1 MNASYRYA
9 AFISYAN
16 ADRTFARR
24 LHRALEAYH
33 IPAAIGP
40 VHLTDDPRSRNRLY
54 PVFRDREELPSGPLG
69 EAIQKALGDSS
80 ALIVVCSPN
89 SARSEWVNKE
99 IRYFESLDRGDRIF
113 AIIAAGEPNAAEH
126 GNERSECFPPA
137 LRAATRRA
145 VGEAELEVVAG
156 DARRSADGFRNAWL
170 KVVAGIIGVSAGVLR
185 DRDRRRRARQRLG
198 NFGIAAALIA
208 FVLGAAAW
216 FVIENERIQLRDHG
230 KFLLRSGALKA
241 AVPFAVAAMRPP
253 ESILPLPDA
262 EADKVLQSTGLALK
276 RLSTFESEGAVSSVR
291 MLPGGRLLVTASS
304 NQRSLWEINTG
315 RKLAAIGTA
324 NVFGAGEAATKD
336 GSLIAVDQNDD
347 SVVVWDTSRL
357 MRVFS
362 VSPSVQEMQFSPDG
376 QRLFTRT
383 LEEGGVLWN
392 AASGAKLMQV
402 PELDHI
408 TLGDFSPDGTRLVTV
423 SRGTEVGRL
432 RPGELWDAS
441 TGRKLA
447 ILGPLDGPWHPKFS
461 NDGVWLLVRNE
472 DNSGTLWNART
483 GVEAGAL
490 APAGMFGDAEFSP
503 TSDRLLIV
511 SADNSTSLW
520 NLAPFEKIADLDV
533 PGAARSYDWSTRA
546 TRLVTRSSEGEAA
559 LWDGVSGTKLA
570 AFSSD
575 SALSSESFSDDGALL
590 VVIRK
595 GGGGA
600 ILDAS
605 TGRALVELDQSS
617 NGITYIHANSL
628 IVTRTDSA
636 ASLIALDSGRTLAE
650 LGVLD
655 NQDGVALVN
664 KGRWLLLHEQNGEFS
679 LRSADNGAFIGIVA
693 SAGVARS
700 VAMSADGTRL
710 AIVYTDHQAAL
721 FDASPF
727 ARELPTG
734 SALREF
740 VCTANADAI
749 GPFRAADRSMSS
761 PFAAALVGKP
771 WNPCAWRGLL
781 SAQGVVQSLR
791 YWAERAGASWDYR
804 CQDCGAAQ

>member
-1 MNASYRYA
+1 M
-9 AFISYAN
+9 
-16 ADRTFARR
+16 
-24 LHRALEAYH
+24 
-33 IPAAIGP
+33 
-40 VHLTDDPRSRNRLY
+40 
-54 PVFRDREELPSGPLG
+54 
-69 EAIQKALGDSS
+69 
-80 ALIVVCSPN
+80 
-89 SARSEWVNKE
+89 
-99 IRYFESLDRGDRIF
+99 
-113 AIIAAGEPNAAEH
+113 
-126 GNERSECFPPA
+126 
-137 LRAATRRA
+137 
-145 VGEAELEVVAG
+145 GEAELEVVAG
-156 DARRSADGFRNAWL
+156 DARRGADGFRNAWL

-185 DRDRRRRARQRLG
+185 DRDRRRRARQRLS
-198 NFGIAAALIA
+198 NFCIAAALIA
-208 FVLGAAAW
+208 FALGAAAW
-216 FVIENERIQLRDHG
+216 FVIENERVQLRDHG
-230 KFLLRSGALKA
+230 KFLLRSGALRA
-241 AVPFAVAAMRPP
+241 AVPFVVAGMRPP

-262 EADKVLQSTGLALK
+262 EADKVLLSTGLALK

-315 RKLAAIGTA
+315 RKLAAIGIA
-324 NVFGAGEAATKD
+324 NVFGAGEAATKE
-336 GSLIAVDQNDD
+336 GSLIAVDQGDD

-357 MRVFS
+357 TRVFS
-362 VSPSVQEMQFSPDG
+362 VPPSVQEMQFSPDG

-408 TLGDFSPDGTRLVTV
+408 TPGDFSPDGTRLVTV

-447 ILGPLDGPWHPKFS
+447 VLGPLDGPWHPKIS
-461 NDGVWLLVRNE
+461 NDGAWLLVRNG

-483 GVEAGAL
+483 GVKVSAL

-503 TSDRLLIV
+503 TSDRLLIA

-533 PGAARSYDWSTRA
+533 PGAARSHDWSARGTRI
-546 TRLVTRSSEGEAA
+546 VTRSSDGEAA
-559 LWDGVSGTKLA
+559 LWDGVNGTKLV
-570 AFSSD
+570 AFSSY
-575 SALSSESFSDDGALL
+575 SALSSESFSDDGARL

-605 TGRALVELDQSS
+605 TGRALVELNQSS
-617 NGITYIHANSL
+617 NGITHIHANSL

-636 ASLIALDSGRTLAE
+636 ASLIALDTGRTLAE

-664 KGRWLLLHEQNGEFS
+664 KGRWMLLHGQNGEFS
-679 LRSADNGAFIGIVA
+679 LRLAHNGAFIGIVA

-700 VAMSADGTRL
+700 IEMSADGARVT
-710 AIVYTDHQAAL
+710 IVYTDHQAAL

-727 ARELPTG
+727 ARGLPTG
-734 SALREF
+734 LALREF

-749 GPFRAADRSMSS
+749 GPFRAADRLPSS
-761 PFAAALVGKP
+761 PFAAALVGKE

-781 SAQGVVQSLR
+781 SMQGVVQSLR
-791 YWAERAGASWDYR
+791 YWAVRSGASWDYR
-804 CQDCGAAQ
+804 CSDCGAAQ